1 MTAHNSCVNE
11 TSYGYAPASDTIR
24 MHVYIHTYTYR
35 EKVASYSSVHAA
47 RPIRQQYIMCKGIVH
62 CTKGSNKGIAIY
74 GHGKHHLWAVLA
86 CTKEV
91 PTTCELVLP
100 PTDCLKRVLVTIL
113 LSTEGVRHGCVRHG
127 CVFSSPADSAVPCTY
142 VSTLTQ
148 LVGWGRVGVE
158 FDDACRRLE

>member
-24 MHVYIHTYTYR
+24 MYVYIHTYTYR

-47 RPIRQQYIMCKGIVH
+47 QPIRQQYIMCKGIVH

-91 PTTCELVLP
+91 PTTCVLVLP

-113 LSTEGVRHGCVRHG
+113 LSTEGVYDMG
-127 CVFSSPADSAVPCTY
+127 VFSVLLQTALCLVPMLAP
-142 VSTLTQ
+142 SHN
-148 LVGWGRVGVE
+148 
-158 FDDACRRLE
+158 